1 MMKEEALIDVLSR
14 FAEDILK
21 YILGDDKIKREIKI
35 SPTTKKIIV
44 YIDVPKEQRG
54 RIIGKNGMIIDAIKV
69 LAVGIKNTNFSED
82 KRKVEIE
89 VLEPENF
96 LANK

>member
-14 FAEDILK
+14 FTEDILK
-21 YILGDDKIKREIKI
+21 YILGDDNIKREIKI

-44 YIDVPKEQRG
+44 YIDVPREQRG